1 MSAMQ
6 SETSTIAGHWLA
18 TSLRVR
24 RSTPVT
30 GAALAPNHR
39 GSVQMNNETLISR
52 GSDNSATRI
61 SAVGE
66 QRQIDRAFE
75 GTRSRAIPISDSAEV
90 SLCASA

>member
-6 SETSTIAGHWLA
+6 SETSTTASHWLA

-24 RSTPVT
+24 RSMPVAGT
-30 GAALAPNHR
+30 ALAPNHR
-39 GSVQMNNETLISR
+39 GPVQMNNETLISR
-52 GSDNSATRI
+52 GGDNSATRI

-66 QRQIDRAFE
+66 QSRINRPLE
-75 GTRSRAIPISDSAEV
+75 GTRSRAIPILDSAEV